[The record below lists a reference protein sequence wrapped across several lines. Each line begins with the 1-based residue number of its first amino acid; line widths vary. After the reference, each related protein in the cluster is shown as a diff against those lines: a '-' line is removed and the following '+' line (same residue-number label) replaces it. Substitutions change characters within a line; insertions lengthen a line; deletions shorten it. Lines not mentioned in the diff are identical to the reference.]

1 MSYEVPFPLPWPSIV
16 GPLGAAEDALSRLDE
31 RLRVSPIRE
40 GWIARTHFID
50 ACASAWIDGEL
61 VHIEDLVLHDASMDI
76 RSPTRE
82 LTRAHSV
89 LRARRRIL
97 GEAPQWALSPSG
109 LNVLIGRAAVSE
121 PEGQGARRAQ
131 EENADGFEEEG
142 LAPCESADDGPLAGQ
157 LTELEAI
164 SQRAKRLLSEL
175 AERPPESRDPMVYDL
190 DWDENARMASWRAA
204 VGSTE
209 NLPSLLAAAI
219 ALLAW
224 EEIDPLQH
232 KAWLGRLLVGAVLR
246 GRSRTLS
253 HLLCVN
259 TGLRE
264 IARDRRRARDS
275 TTKLVALLDGFAEAA
290 RWGMKE
296 HDRWLLARRRLDR
309 RLVGRRSNSSLPA
322 LADLVVARPILSAGL
337 IARELKVS
345 SRAAQDLVAA
355 LDLRELTGR
364 GRYRA
369 WGIL

>member
-1 MSYEVPFPLPWPSIV
+1 MRYEFPFPLPWPSIV
-16 GPLGAAEDALSRLDE
+16 GPLGVAEDALSRLDE

-76 RSPTRE
+76 RSPTHE
-82 LTRAHSV
+82 LTRTHAV

-97 GEAPQWALSPSG
+97 LEAPQWALSPSG
-109 LNVLIGRAAVSE
+109 LNALIGRAAVSE
-121 PEGQGARRAQ
+121 PEGQGAQGAQ
-131 EENADGFEEEG
+131 EEEVDAFDEEG
-142 LAPCESADDGPLAGQ
+142 FAPYGKADDGPLAGH
-157 LTELEAI
+157 LAGIEAI
-164 SQRAKRLLSEL
+164 SQRTNRLLSEL
-175 AERPPESRDPMVYDL
+175 AERSPESRDPVVYDP
-190 DWDENARMASWRAA
+190 DWDENARLASWREA
-204 VGSTE
+204 VAGTE
-209 NLPSLLAAAI
+209 NMPPLLAAAI

-224 EEIDPLQH
+224 GEIDPLQH
-232 KAWLGRLLVGAVLR
+232 KAWLGRLLVGAILR

-264 IARDRRRARDS
+264 IARDRRNARDS
-275 TTKLVALLDGFAEAA
+275 TTRLVALLAGFAEAA
-290 RWGMKE
+290 RRGMKE
-296 HDRWLLARRRLDR
+296 HDRWLLARRQLDR

-337 IARELKVS
+337 IARELKTP
-345 SRAAQDLVAA
+345 RAAQDLVAV
-355 LDLRELTGR
+355 LDLREMTGR

>member
-1 MSYEVPFPLPWPSIV
+1 VK
-16 GPLGAAEDALSRLDE
+16 ATAEDALSRLDE
-31 RLRVSPIRE
+31 RLRVSSIRE

-61 VHIEDLVLHDASMDI
+61 VHMEDLVLHDASMDI

-82 LTRAHSV
+82 LTRAHAV

-97 GEAPQWALSPSG
+97 REAPQWALSPLG
-109 LNVLIGRAAVSE
+109 LNALIGRAAVSQ
-121 PEGQGARRAQ
+121 PEGQGAQRA
-131 EENADGFEEEG
+131 EEEEEVDALDGEG
-142 LAPCESADDGPLAGQ
+142 LAPYESADDFPIAGPLAG
-157 LTELEAI
+157 LEAI
-164 SQRAKRLLSEL
+164 SQRTKRLLSEL
-175 AERPPESRDPMVYDL
+175 AARPPESRDPMVYDL
-190 DWDENARMASWRAA
+190 DWDEKARMASWRQA
-204 VGSTE
+204 VETTA
-209 NLPSLLAAAI
+209 NTPSLLAAAI

-232 KAWLGRLLVGAVLR
+232 KAWLGRLLVGAILR
-246 GRSRTLS
+246 GRSRTRS

-290 RWGMKE
+290 KWGMKE
-296 HDRWLLARRRLDR
+296 HDRWLLARRQLDR
-309 RLVGRRSNSSLPA
+309 RLVGRRSNSRLPA

-337 IARELKVS
+337 IARELKVTP
-345 SRAAQDLVAA
+345 RAAQDLVAE
-355 LDLRELTGR
+355 LDLREMTGR